1 MKIATVNIDEKT
13 IKKLK
18 LDMPEVFYA
27 TNQFFKVTLFS
38 KYVFTISKVIN
49 NAPSTKQFIKGS
61 E

>member
-18 LDMPEVFYA
+18 LDMPEVFY
-27 TNQFFKVTLFS
+27 TSDQLFKVTLLG
-38 KYVFTISKVIN
+38 KYIFTISKMIN
-49 NAPSTKQFIKGS
+49 NTPSTNQFIKGS